1 MFISTSS
8 LYDDQ
13 TQSLACCRSEIGGQL
28 AQGNAVNS
36 TETLDAIKREE
47 SDGIEGATVGAFY
60 AKSELNKQG
69 TPYGFFSQP
78 IDGRDE
84 GFTVLVDINLREEAF
99 NRVMV
104 GLCKVE
110 LGCVKSNSAEHVAL
124 KGAWF

>member
-1 MFISTSS
+1 MREANKRFECSERLCDSVFISTSS
-8 LYDDQ
+8 LFDPQ

-36 TETLDAIKREE
+36 TETLDAIRREE
-47 SDGIEGATVGAFY
+47 SDGGIEGATVGAFY

-78 IDGRDE
+78 IDGRDK

-104 GLCKVE
+104 GLV
-110 LGCVKSNSAEHVAL
+110 
-124 KGAWF
+124 